1 MSQSECLTLPP
12 SPPSS
17 VKMDP
22 TFAEG
27 SCENSS
33 SPPTRSGAG
42 NRFSISRDQYIAN
55 IDIST
60 SPRSLPVEV
69 ERPLTSSPHNYP
81 SNVYL
86 SPPTAQSAY
95 LPTSSSQ
102 PYSSFPVLSPTILNS
117 TWSQSGHISEQT
129 PSFHLGTGNPS
140 HPLSSRPRNIENPS
154 RMKYVFFLTPLA
166 CAIADIHVKR
176 RCPST

>member
-1 MSQSECLTLPP
+1 MSQSEFLILPP

-22 TFAEG
+22 TEG
-27 SCENSS
+27 SYENSS
-33 SPPTRSGAG
+33 SPPARSAAG
-42 NRFSISRDQYIAN
+42 NRIASSGDQYIADL
-55 IDIST
+55 DIT
-60 SPRSLPVEV
+60 ASPRSLPVEV

-102 PYSSFPVLSPTILNS
+102 PYSPFPVLSPAVLNS
-117 TWSQSGHISEQT
+117 NWSHSDHISEQT
-129 PSFHLGTGNPS
+129 PSYPHGVASTS
-140 HPLSSRPRNIENPS
+140 HPLSTRPRPNQATSNMRYDRI
-154 RMKYVFFLTPLA
+154 L
-166 CAIADIHVKR
+166 
-176 RCPST
+176 